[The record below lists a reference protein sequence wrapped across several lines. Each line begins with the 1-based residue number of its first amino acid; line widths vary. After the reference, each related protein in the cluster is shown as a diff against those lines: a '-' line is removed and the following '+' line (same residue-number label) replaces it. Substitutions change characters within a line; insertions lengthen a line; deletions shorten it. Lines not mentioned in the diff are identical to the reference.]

1 MSTKSLSVPKV
12 SRRTTVIALVVVLVL
27 VAGALIGG
35 EAYARH
41 RIASCIS
48 SQFEKEM
55 GSKID
60 VGFGAK
66 PLLITWLDGKVS
78 RMDVDS
84 EGAEFGPA
92 VGMQVHAQFHDITMP
107 EGSSSG
113 SSIGSSSADVSWSNT
128 GISETLKGLVSD
140 VVSDPGTGQLT
151 MKVLG
156 GIGELQVVPQVKDG
170 KVDVSVAQAQFLG
183 FGIPDDLA
191 QGVVDLMTES
201 LQTYPL
207 GLEPTELRVT
217 DNGIEVDLAGGAA
230 ELPAPAEGSN
240 ASC

>member
-1 MSTKSLSVPKV
+1 MPTKSLSAPKV
-12 SRRTTVIALVVVLVL
+12 GRRTVGIALVTVIVLV
-27 VAGALIGG
+27 VAALIGG

-55 GSKID
+55 GSQID

-66 PLLITWLDGKVS
+66 PLLLTWVDGKVS

-84 EGAEFGPA
+84 KGDEFGPA
-92 VGMQVHAQFHDITMP
+92 VDMQVHARFHDIEMA
-107 EGSSSG
+107 EGSNSG
-113 SSIGSSSADVSWSNT
+113 SSVGSSSADVAWSNS
-128 GISETLKGLVSD
+128 GISRTLQGLVSD
-140 VVSDPGTGQLT
+140 VQSDPDTGQLT

-156 GIGELQVVPQVKDG
+156 GFGAMQLTPQIKDG
-170 KVDVSVAQAQFLG
+170 KVDIDVAQAQFLG
-183 FGIPDDLA
+183 IGVPDDLA

-201 LQTYPL
+201 LQTYPM
-207 GLEPTELRVT
+207 GLQPTALRVT
-217 DNGIEVDLAGGAA
+217 DNGIQVDLRGGPT
-230 ELPAPAEGSN
+230 ELPAASEGD

>member
-1 MSTKSLSVPKV
+1 MPTKSLSVPKV
-12 SRRTTVIALVVVLVL
+12 SRRTTVIAVVTVIVL
-27 VAGALIGG
+27 VAAALIGG

-55 GSKID
+55 GSEIN

-66 PLLITWLDGKVS
+66 PLLVTWIDGKVS

-84 EGAEFGPA
+84 KGDEFGPA
-92 VGMQVHAQFHDITMP
+92 VDMQVHAQFHNIEMP
-107 EGSSSG
+107 KGSNSG
-113 SSIGSSSADVSWSNT
+113 SSIGSSNADVSWSNA
-128 GISETLKGLVSD
+128 GISQTLNGMVSD
-140 VVSDPGTGQLT
+140 VQSDPDTGQLT

-156 GIGELQVVPQVKDG
+156 GFGAMQLTPQIKDG
-170 KVDVSVAQAQFLG
+170 KVDIEVAQAQFLG
-183 FGIPDDLA
+183 IGVPDDLA

-207 GLEPTELRVT
+207 GLQPTSLRVT
-217 DNGIEVDLAGGAA
+217 DNGIEVDLDGGPA
-230 ELPAPAEGSN
+230 ELPAAEGN
-240 ASC
+240 GSC